1 MKMPLKQEVYNRL
14 KALIISGEL
23 GPGEKLSEIDLA
35 NTLQVSRTPI
45 REAFGQLEVEGYIT
59 VVSNRGAFVSK
70 LPPEEIEEIY
80 NIISL
85 LEGYAA
91 ELASGN
97 TNNAK
102 MRWLK
107 KLQKELSV
115 CASQKKYREYMEK
128 NTIFHRF
135 ITELS
140 ENNTL
145 VKTISELRSRVYRYR
160 FVSVT
165 IPGYLEKYASDHEKI
180 IDAIGRKD
188 SVRARE
194 YMTEHVQFVKGVL
207 VGFLR
212 EQKGL

>member
-1 MKMPLKQEVYNRL
+1 MAQELPLSGYRIVDFGWVWAGTLLGSILGSYGAEVIKMESKRRIDGMRFGKVF
-14 KALIISGEL
+14 EL
-23 GPGEKLSEIDLA
+23 G
-35 NTLQVSRTPI
+35 
-45 REAFGQLEVEGYIT
+45 
-59 VVSNRGAFVSK
+59 
-70 LPPEEIEEIY
+70 EE
-80 NIISL
+80 L
-85 LEGYAA
+85 
-91 ELASGN
+91 
-97 TNNAK
+97 
-102 MRWLK
+102 
-107 KLQKELSV
+107 
-115 CASQKKYREYMEK
+115 EK
-128 NTIFHRF
+128 NTFFHRF

-194 YMTEHVQFVKGVL
+194 YVTEHVQFVKGVL